1 MSVVFKT
8 TVNSPSTHVV
18 DCDAGDTFVTRA
30 SVHNG
35 EAVTAVPI
43 DQQALL
49 NALGDAMGMLAAEE
63 RKEREQQV
71 SELREKTAALEG
83 KVEVLLS
90 LIQGKG
96 QIIDLPALPRSES
109 SSEKMIRKIRVTR

>member
-8 TVNSPSTHVV
+8 TVDSPSTHVV
-18 DCDAGDTFVTRA
+18 DCDAMA
-30 SVHNG
+30 
-35 EAVTAVPI
+35 AVPI

-63 RKEREQQV
+63 RIEREQQV

-83 KVEVLLS
+83 KVGSPLRGNGIFTPETKKPKRPWRFRDAGAETKS
-90 LIQGKG
+90 
-96 QIIDLPALPRSES
+96 R
-109 SSEKMIRKIRVTR
+109 